1 MTPTPALPPLLN
13 MAILEDNDLVRE
25 ELISFLSRPG
35 RRVSG
40 FGTAAA
46 LWAHLLDD
54 VPHITLLD
62 LGLPDMDGLD
72 VARRLR
78 QAHPGMGLIIL
89 SARTH
94 ANDRSHGYENGAD
107 IFLTKPTNVRE
118 LEAVVQNLAD
128 RVLRSLA
135 PEPEF
140 ELRTKALC
148 LRKLGGDWV
157 DLTPLEVQL
166 LTTLARAPQRE
177 LSTQALVDALQAC
190 HPCSPAKKP
199 LDASAGRDNLAVLI
213 SRLRT
218 KLHGDG
224 ATLIKA
230 IRGHGYRLT
239 ALVRVMD

>member
-1 MTPTPALPPLLN
+1 MTHPPALPPLLT
-13 MAILEDNDLVRE
+13 MAVLEDNDLVRE

-35 RRVSG
+35 RRITGYGS
-40 FGTAAA
+40 AAA
-46 LWAHLLDD
+46 LWGHLLDE

-78 QAHPGMGLIIL
+78 HAHPGMGLIIL
-89 SARTH
+89 TARTH

-148 LRKLGGDWV
+148 LRKLGGDWL
-157 DLTPLEVQL
+157 DLTPLEVHL

-177 LSTQALVDALQAC
+177 LGTQALVDALQAC
-190 HPCSPAKKP
+190 HPVKKP
-199 LDASAGRDNLAVLI
+199 LDATASRDNLAVLI

-218 KLHGDG
+218 KLSGDG